1 MVVKFKP
8 SFFKELNAL
17 PVNVKKSV
25 DECIIKLSSAP
36 NLKASD
42 VDYKKMKGKRN
53 ENFYRIR
60 VGRYRIGCK
69 YIQPDILLMTV
80 MSRSDIYKHF
90 P

>member
-17 PVNVKKSV
+17 PLNVKKDV
-25 DECIIKLSSAP
+25 DECIIKLSSAS
-36 NLKASD
+36 NLKDSN

-60 VGRYRIGCK
+60 IGKYRIGCRF
-69 YIQPDILLMTV
+69 IQPDILLMTI
-80 MSRSDIYKHF
+80 MHRGEIYKHF